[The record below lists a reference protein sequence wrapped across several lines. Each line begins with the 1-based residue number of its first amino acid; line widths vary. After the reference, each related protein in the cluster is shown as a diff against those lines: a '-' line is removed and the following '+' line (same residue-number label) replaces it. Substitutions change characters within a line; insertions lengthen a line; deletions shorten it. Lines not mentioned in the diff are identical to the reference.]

1 MAVVWCTSPLTSAVL
16 LQGTAIV
23 ALPTEMAVFTL
34 CVVQALDT
42 RPCPLVAGFRIG
54 AVNVVIALAGLAGAT
69 DLVGA
74 AKEARCTFITA
85 TACLN
90 KQHDMNYH
98 HRSRAHSPVN
108 GNKGC

>member
-1 MAVVWCTSPLTSAVL
+1 
-16 LQGTAIV
+16 
-23 ALPTEMAVFTL
+23 MAVFTL

-42 RPCPLVAGFRIG
+42 RPCPLVAGLRISG
-54 AVNVVIALAGLAGAT
+54 VNVVVALAGLAGTT

-74 AKEARCTFITA
+74 AKEARRTFITA

-98 HRSRAHSPVN
+98 HGSRAHSPIN